1 MLKAVE
7 VVSHE
12 KLLWRFLN
20 HCNIFPDFPAL
31 SNLLPAWLQ
40 ICQNAGP
47 KQKFWFHQVCSSM
60 ADMDDMG
67 DSLRYRYQI
76 PVALAT
82 KCSNRRYHPSSQPP
96 SFGSMVWH
104 SLSHSLWLWL
114 WSVMQAHLRKASLV
128 CSSIPGEEHCWFSVH
143 KGRRWMCTRLARAGR
158 WVGGRY
164 Y

>member
-40 ICQNAGP
+40 ICQNAGLR
-47 KQKFWFHQVCSSM
+47 QKFWFHQVCSSM

-67 DSLRYRYQI
+67 DSLGYRYQI

-82 KCSNRRYHPSSQPP
+82 KCSNRRYHPSSQRP
-96 SFGSMVWH
+96 SFGSCLT
-104 SLSHSLWLWL
+104 LSHSLWLYDFGQWCKL
-114 WSVMQAHLRKASLV
+114 TWERPAWCAVQCQGKNIV
-128 CSSIPGEEHCWFSVH
+128 DFQF
-143 KGRRWMCTRLARAGR
+143 TRAG
-158 WVGGRY
+158 GGCAQGWQGQAGG
-164 Y
+164 

>member
-40 ICQNAGP
+40 ICQNAGLR
-47 KQKFWFHQVCSSM
+47 QKFWFHQVCSSM

-67 DSLRYRYQI
+67 DSLGYRYQI
-76 PVALAT
+76 PKPSPPNVATVDTIPVL
-82 KCSNRRYHPSSQPP
+82 SPP
-96 SFGSMVWH
+96 LLGRVWH
-104 SLSHSLWLWL
+104 SLSHSLWLYDFGQWCKL
-114 WSVMQAHLRKASLV
+114 TWERSAWCAVQCQGKNIV
-128 CSSIPGEEHCWFSVH
+128 DFQF
-143 KGRRWMCTRLARAGR
+143 TRAG
-158 WVGGRY
+158 GGCAQGWQGQAGG
-164 Y
+164 